1 MIVRVVV
8 GIVLISAVVV
18 AGVSMSPTRKDDG
31 EALSDQYCKACH
43 VKPLPEHLDK
53 ATWVAKVFPIM
64 RKYMGM
70 DALPQHERIPHDL
83 KAFYP
88 SFATMTEDEWY
99 NVAQWYID
107 NAPSVLPAPPPVIIS
122 GITPLFTATPIIQTV
137 DIPLTTL
144 ARFDVPR
151 HRLIIGD
158 GLRNALF
165 VTDVSGSLITRVQLD
180 GPPSS
185 VDVQP
190 DAWYVT
196 DMGRLLPH
204 DSAIGKLVKVT
215 WNKDQ
220 PTSSVLL
227 DSLRRPTHVTVVD
240 LNADGRKDFLVCE
253 YGNLIGQF
261 GWYEINAKGVKK
273 YHSLAPLPGAIRAVV
288 RDMNGDKKPDIVVQ
302 MAQAR
307 EGLFVYINNGKGR
320 FTAKELLTFP
330 PSFGSSSFS
339 FTDTDGD
346 GTDEIIVTTGD
357 NGDYDNPPFK
367 PYHGVYVFANDGRGG
382 YTQVSFQR
390 LDGAY
395 GALIR
400 DFDGDGSRDMLSYSY
415 FPRFDRGD
423 IDQLRFDAK
432 YGSVSAT
439 SWRVQGADQGRW
451 LVSDV
456 GDVDG
461 DGDDDVILGNVSMGP
476 GVVPEAIAQ
485 RWMRNNTVALFLRNS
500 RR

>member
-1 MIVRVVV
+1 
-8 GIVLISAVVV
+8 
-18 AGVSMSPTRKDDG
+18 MSGRRGDGG
-31 EALSDQYCKACH
+31 EALSERYCKTCH

-70 DALPQHERIPHDL
+70 DALPQRDQLPHDL

-88 SFATMTEDEWY
+88 AFPTMTEDEWY
-99 NVAQWYID
+99 TVAQWYID
-107 NAPSVLPAPPPVIIS
+107 NAPSVLPGPPPVVVS
-122 GITPLFTATPIIQTV
+122 GVTPLFNAVPIVQTV
-137 DIPLTTL
+137 DLPLTTL
-144 ARFDVPR
+144 ARFDIPR
-151 HRLIIGD
+151 HRMIIGD

-165 VTDVSGSLITRVQLD
+165 VTDIAGITVARVALG

-185 VDVQP
+185 VDIQA

-196 DMGRLLPH
+196 DMGQLLPH

-215 WNKDQ
+215 WINDK
-220 PTSSVLL
+220 PTSTVLL
-227 DSLRRPTHVTVVD
+227 DSLRRPAHVTVVD
-240 LNADGRKDFLVCE
+240 LNNDGRKDFLMCE

-261 GWYEINAKGVKK
+261 GWYEINAKGTKK
-273 YHSLAPLPGAIRAVV
+273 YHLLAPLPGAIRAVV

-307 EGLFVYINNGKGR
+307 EGLFVYINGGKGR

-330 PSFGSSSFS
+330 PCFGSSSFS

-346 GTDEIIVTTGD
+346 GQDEVVITTGD
-357 NGDYDNPPFK
+357 NGDYENPPFK
-367 PYHGVYVFANDGRGG
+367 PYHGIYVFANDGRGR
-382 YTQVSFQR
+382 YVQSSFQR

-395 GALIR
+395 GAIIR
-400 DFDGDGSRDMLSYSY
+400 DFDGDGARDMLSYSY

-423 IDQLRFDAK
+423 IDQLRFDSRF
-432 YGSVSAT
+432 GST
-439 SWRVQGADQGRW
+439 SPITWRVQGADQGRW

-461 DGDDDVILGNVSMGP
+461 DGDDDVFLGNVSMGP
-476 GVVPEAIAQ
+476 GVVPETIAK
-485 RWMRNNTVALFLRNS
+485 RWMSNNTVAMFLRNTK
-500 RR
+500 R